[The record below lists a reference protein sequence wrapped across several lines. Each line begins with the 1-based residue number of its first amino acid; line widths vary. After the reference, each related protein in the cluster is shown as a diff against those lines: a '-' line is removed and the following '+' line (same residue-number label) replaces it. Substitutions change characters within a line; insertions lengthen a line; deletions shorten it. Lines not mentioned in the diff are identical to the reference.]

1 MAFYQDTVDLLR
13 PGTKVNRAQETVL
26 DYTGLAA
33 ADGVPRARVQVRP
46 VTQAEVDGQPDR
58 SSAITGWKIA
68 TAPGSG
74 DWDVLASDW
83 VRLPDGTV
91 CTVQGRPAKPSDPI
105 SGRLHHVEILVR
117 AVTEQ

>member
-13 PGTKVNRAQETVL
+13 PGVKVNRAQEQVL
-26 DYTGLAA
+26 DYSGLR
-33 ADGVPRARVQVRP
+33 DIPGTPRSRVQVRP

-68 TAPGSG
+68 TAPESG
-74 DWDVLASDW
+74 DWDVRSTDW

-105 SGRLHHVEILVR
+105 SGGLHHVEVLVR